1 MSKRPIT
8 VALANADLPAAEAAL
23 SQDILFHSPVLATVA
38 DEVRGHALVV
48 QILQTAID
56 CYGLPRNVDEFVNP
70 DGRYIVT
77 FDGTIDGNLLNVAVL
92 FAENAAGKV
101 DSLRISVRPWP
112 IVKLFREYIQRHMS
126 PDPIPEAIFAL
137 PATVS

>member
-8 VALANADLPAAEAAL
+8 VALANADLPAAAAAL
-23 SQDILFHSPVLATVA
+23 SQDVVFHSPVLATVA

-92 FAENAAGKV
+92 FTENAAGKV
-101 DSLRISVRPWP
+101 DSLR
-112 IVKLFREYIQRHMS
+112 
-126 PDPIPEAIFAL
+126 
-137 PATVS
+137 